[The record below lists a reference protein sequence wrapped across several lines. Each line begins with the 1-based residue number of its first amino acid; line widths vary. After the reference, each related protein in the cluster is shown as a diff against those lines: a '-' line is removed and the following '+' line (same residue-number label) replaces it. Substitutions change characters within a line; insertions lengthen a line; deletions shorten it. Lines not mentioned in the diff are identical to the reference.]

1 MKILKECNKAI
12 VKTIEQKIKNK
23 FSWKWPS
30 NISRGEDLNHK
41 GTTQTYSHVIGK
53 LET

>member
-1 MKILKECNKAI
+1 MKILNESNKAI

-30 NISRGEDLNHK
+30 NIKNKDLNHK
-41 GTTQTYSHVIGK
+41 DTTQAYSHVKGK
-53 LET
+53 LKT